1 MYLNRFV
8 RTHFT
13 IHLHLLIDLDRGR
26 TRAPPDSRRLLPRF
40 HLVSALHDLNSSS
53 IAGSNPQFLPRFTI
67 VEPSL
72 PRLPPAFAASKLPLA
87 PTNTD

>member
-1 MYLNRFV
+1 MYLNSFV

-26 TRAPPDSRRLLPRF
+26 TRAPPDSQRLLPRF
-40 HLVSALHDLNSSS
+40 RLVSALHDLNSSS
-53 IAGSNPQFLPRFTI
+53 IAGSTPQFLPRFTI

>member
-1 MYLNRFV
+1 MYLNSFV